1 MQGSNAWW
9 SMGKHLAWWPM
20 EGSNV
25 WWPLEGSKLG
35 GHWKEKNKH
44 IFHLFSLP
52 PQQNL
57 LKPFFIDFKVLLHH
71 GFIPLLY
78 IFPSFSLTYKL

>member
-1 MQGSNAWW
+1 
-9 SMGKHLAWWPM
+9 
-20 EGSNV
+20 
-25 WWPLEGSKLG
+25 LEGK
-35 GHWKEKNKH
+35 KKH

-52 PQQNL
+52 PQQIL

-71 GFIPLLY
+71 GFRPLLY